1 MTAFCKTSDQ
11 KTNRVLLHILFA
23 YLLGLFL
30 SACSDSEPEDIGEP
44 YPKADPILRPYIS
57 ADGSLINKSVAAD
70 QDPNDIDEQ
79 PVEIAKTEKV
89 LFDSEILIDETQA
102 DLMITL
108 DTDVPVQTPI
118 DGTQFLQHTTLPEYA
133 LYSSGRQIK
142 LFEFA
147 SRYHHELID
156 LETLEL
162 EADAGPY
169 GRICDLRRVITPD
182 NLAFERRQLIFKDA
196 LSAFVILSSADDC
209 AHPDQF
215 FQLEIKT
222 SDKEK
227 DKFIVEKTHLVS
239 STSSNQDQD
248 EDVIISN
255 SNDPVVDLELPQWLL
270 NYTLQLKSEPTD
282 DNSEALSDYTKL
294 LAKRNDRRHTF
305 KKFTAKLREVNSAQA
320 YADTPVVDETNF
332 RIGLLGFDMEAN
344 QLRFYEHNPATK
356 RNTELWQLEL
366 AADADP
372 ALTLPI
378 ANPVRSETIGIE
390 NKPYRHYP
398 NRNSILVE
406 VDGNIVRFTY
416 DDLFNDD
423 RSEERRSRLT
433 QPFLHDSDDR
443 VLSSALNNIEL
454 HVDYDTDSVVILDRL
469 NNSLFYAKQGA
480 NPVLV
485 KRFNET
491 NLTNYEIVA
500 TRSRIFISKNYGP
513 ETKALTS
520 LRIDNSPAIEA
531 TLLPLTSSSVQWAMG
546 KIDQTAIL
554 NMADSES
561 GEIKAFDLSLL
572 PFNNDALNNDQSIP
586 NTLFVRVKDSRFH
599 AEAKESWALLYSGT
613 INRSVDSRLFLLNP
627 RLYDYDLASVGSRG
641 SEIAFRTSLGESF
654 TNMTPPEISTLRII
668 SEQPKTEDIN
678 KPFEIEAWGFRYRN
692 FAQYDYRSV
701 VDGSWVVD
709 YDPYFDTGFFPDP
722 IEEIDDGTTPVD
734 TGPDKPKPGE
744 ED

>member
-1 MTAFCKTSDQ
+1 MTAFCKASDK
-11 KTNRVLLHILFA
+11 KTNGVLLHILFA
-23 YLLGLFL
+23 FLFALLL

-44 YPKADPILRPYIS
+44 YPKADPILRPFIS

-70 QDPNDIDEQ
+70 QDPDAENEQ
-79 PVEIAKTEKV
+79 TVEIAKTEKI
-89 LFDSEILIDETQA
+89 LFDSEILIDGTQA

-108 DTDVPVQTPI
+108 DTDGPVQTPI

-133 LYSSGRQIK
+133 LYSSGRKIM

-162 EADAGPY
+162 EADSGPY

-196 LSAFVILSSADDC
+196 LSAFVILSSAEDC

-215 FQLEIKT
+215 FQLEIKA

-239 STSSNQDQD
+239 STSGNQTEDD
-248 EDVIISN
+248 EVVISN
-255 SNDPVVDLELPQWLL
+255 SSDPVVDLELPQWLL
-270 NYTLQLKSEPTD
+270 NHTLQLKSEPND
-282 DNSEALSDYTKL
+282 DNKKALSDYSKL

-305 KKFTAKLREVNSAQA
+305 KKYTAQLREVNSALA
-320 YADTPVVDETNF
+320 YADTPVVDKTNF
-332 RIGLLGFDMEAN
+332 RVGLLGFDIETN
-344 QLRFYEHNPATK
+344 QLRFYLHNPATK
-356 RNTELWQLEL
+356 RNNELWQLEL
-366 AADADP
+366 AADSDP
-372 ALTLPI
+372 ALTLPVT
-378 ANPVRSETIGIE
+378 NPVGSDTIGVE

-398 NRNSILVE
+398 NRNAILVE
-406 VDGNIVRFTY
+406 VDGNIVRFTH

-423 RSEERRSRLT
+423 RSTERASRLL
-433 QPFLHDSDDR
+433 QPFYDNSEN
-443 VLSSALNNIEL
+443 VLSTALGNIEL
-454 HVDYDTDSVVILDRL
+454 HLDYDTDSVAILDRMS
-469 NNSLFYAKQGA
+469 NNLFYAKQGA

-491 NLTNYEIVA
+491 NLTDYEIA
-500 TRSRIFISKNYGP
+500 TTRSRIFISKNYGP

-520 LRIDNSPAIEA
+520 LRIDNSPAIES
-531 TLLPLTSSSVQWAMG
+531 TLIPLANSSAQWALG

-572 PFNNDALNNDQSIP
+572 PFNNAALSNDQAIP
-586 NTLFVRVKDSRFH
+586 NSLFVRIKDSRFH
-599 AEAKESWALLYSGT
+599 AETKEYWALLYSGT
-613 INRSVDSRLFLLNP
+613 INRSLDSRLYLLNP
-627 RLYDYDLASVGSRG
+627 RLYDYDLASVGNRG
-641 SEIAFRTSLGESF
+641 PEIAIKTSLGESL
-654 TNMTPPEISTLRII
+654 TSTMPPEISTLRII
-668 SEQPKTEDIN
+668 SEQPKTEDIK

-701 VDGSWVVD
+701 VDGSWTVD
-709 YDPYFDTGFFPDP
+709 YDPYFDTGYFPDP
-722 IEEIDDGTTPVD
+722 IEEIDDGTTPID
-734 TGPDKPKPGE
+734 TGPDKPKP
-744 ED
+744 